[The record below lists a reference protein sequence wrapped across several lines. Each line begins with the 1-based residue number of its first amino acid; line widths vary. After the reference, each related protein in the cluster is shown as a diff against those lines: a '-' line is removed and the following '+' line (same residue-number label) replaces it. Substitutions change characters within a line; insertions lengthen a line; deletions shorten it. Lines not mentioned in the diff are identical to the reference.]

1 MFIINNFI
9 NFSSFL
15 PNGTFKSSI
24 NSTIYIIRTKLKK
37 LVENA
42 SLFKNILLLL
52 ITFENNLGFEQI
64 MKQKSQ

>member
-1 MFIINNFI
+1 MFNINYFI
-9 NFSSFL
+9 NFS
-15 PNGTFKSSI
+15 TF
-24 NSTIYIIRTKLKK
+24 RTKLKK